1 MVLTHET
8 YDCRPRWASRHIHPH
23 LGDSVPHSR
32 SLLAFAF
39 VLALEVQHPTS
50 ASGQAAST
58 LGWASLG
65 LGVGSIGA
73 AGHAAGAVDYRG
85 NAFTVRYA
93 TASELFGDDFWDAG
107 LLYGRSLR
115 GRQTYASL
123 SAGAGVA
130 GGTRSSGFL
139 GTNTIPEPHR
149 FTVPL
154 EAQVGWR
161 PTGFLG
167 LALTLFGSLNNSG
180 SFGGVTVDL
189 QFGKLR

>member
-1 MVLTHET
+1 MVVAYQT
-8 YDCRPRWASRHIHPH
+8 YDSRPRPASGTIHHH

-39 VLALEVQHPTS
+39 VLALEVPHATP
-50 ASGQAAST
+50 ASGQASSM
-58 LGWASLG
+58 LGWASVG

-85 NAFTVRYA
+85 NLFTVRYA

-115 GRQTYASL
+115 KRQTYASL
-123 SAGAGVA
+123 SAGVGVA
-130 GGTRSSGFL
+130 GGTHGSGFL
-139 GTNTIPEPHR
+139 GTNTTPKPHR

-161 PTGFLG
+161 PTSFLG
-167 LALTLFGSLNNSG
+167 LALTLFGSLNKSG
-180 SFGGVTVDL
+180 SFGGATVDL
-189 QFGKLR
+189 HFGKLR